1 MGTGSVDSILILSVI
16 LPLLVAV
23 FSLAG
28 KLRRIREQLSDME
41 EILKDIQQGNGNR
54 RILLPERNIAAPLA
68 YRMNEIVSSYE
79 AELTEFRKIE
89 RTNKELMTSL
99 SHDVRTPLTTLIG
112 YLNAAHRGM
121 VTGKEREEYI
131 GIADRK
137 AHDVKDYIDI
147 LFEWFKLNS
156 DEFMLEMQ
164 KTELGELT
172 RNILK
177 DWIPVFEEKGID
189 YEIEIPARRLPV
201 IIDQDAYLRVINN
214 LIQNVF
220 AHSQADK
227 VEITLAVRGGSEDRV
242 AVRVYDNGV
251 GIDDA
256 DLEYVFER
264 LYKCDKG
271 RSGKGSGLGL
281 SIVRQMVEKMGGTV
295 SVRSRQGEY
304 CEFVVEFT
312 LEKERRLYYN

>member
-1 MGTGSVDSILILSVI
+1 MNAGSVDSILIISAI
-16 LPLLVAV
+16 FPLLMVI
-23 FSLAG
+23 FSLSG
-28 KLRRIREQLSDME
+28 KLRRIREQLLDME

-121 VTGKEREEYI
+121 VTGQEREEYI

-137 AHDVKDYIDI
+137 AHDLKDYIDI
-147 LFEWFKLNS
+147 LFDWFKLNS
-156 DEFMLEMQ
+156 DELALEMQ

-189 YEIEIPARRLPV
+189 YEIEIPVRRLPV

-227 VEITLAVRGGSEDRV
+227 VEITLAVRGGEDRV
-242 AVRVYDNGV
+242 AVSVYDNGI

-304 CEFVVEFT
+304 CEFVVEFP
-312 LEKERRLYYN
+312 LEKESGLYYN

>member
-16 LPLLVAV
+16 FPLLVAV

-264 LYKCDKG
+264 LYKCDKE
-271 RSGKGSGLGL
+271 RSEKGSGLGL

>member
-1 MGTGSVDSILILSVI
+1 MNAGSVDSILIISAI
-16 LPLLVAV
+16 FPLLMVI
-23 FSLAG
+23 FSLSG
-28 KLRRIREQLSDME
+28 KLRRIREQLLDME

-112 YLNAAHRGM
+112 YLDAAHRGM
-121 VTGKEREEYI
+121 VTGQEREEYI

-137 AHDVKDYIDI
+137 AHDLKDYIDI
-147 LFEWFKLNS
+147 LFDWFKLNS
-156 DEFMLEMQ
+156 DELALEMQ

-189 YEIEIPARRLPV
+189 YEIEIPVRRLPV

-227 VEITLAVRGGSEDRV
+227 VEITLAVRGGEDRV
-242 AVRVYDNGV
+242 AVSVYDNGV
-251 GIDDA
+251 GIADA

-304 CEFVVEFT
+304 CEFVVEFM
-312 LEKERRLYYN
+312 LVKD

>member
-1 MGTGSVDSILILSVI
+1 MSAGSVDSILIISAI
-16 LPLLVAV
+16 FPLLMVI
-23 FSLAG
+23 FSLSG
-28 KLRRIREQLSDME
+28 KLRRIREQLLDME

-112 YLNAAHRGM
+112 YLDAAHRGM
-121 VTGKEREEYI
+121 VTGQEREEYI

-137 AHDVKDYIDI
+137 AHDLKDYIDI
-147 LFEWFKLNS
+147 LFDWFKLNS
-156 DEFMLEMQ
+156 DELALEMQ

-227 VEITLAVRGGSEDRV
+227 VEITLAVRGSGEDRV
-242 AVRVYDNGV
+242 AVSVYDNGV

-271 RSGKGSGLGL
+271 RRGKGSGLGL

-304 CEFVVEFT
+304 CEFVVEFM
-312 LEKERRLYYN
+312 LVKD